1 MLVEGLVLIDGGG
14 MLLLLSKGSILT
26 DGKLLIEGLEL
37 TDGFIVLTD
46 GTPLNEERL
55 LIDRTE

>member
-1 MLVEGLVLIDGGG
+1 MLVEGLVLRIDG
-14 MLLLLSKGSILT
+14 MPLSKGSILT

-37 TDGFIVLTD
+37 TNGFIVLTD
-46 GTPLNEERL
+46 GTPLNEERV

>member
-1 MLVEGLVLIDGGG
+1 
-14 MLLLLSKGSILT
+14 
-26 DGKLLIEGLEL
+26 LEL